1 VNVSA
6 PGHANATEQ
15 VTVGAHETT
24 WLNITLTATAWSLNG
39 HVYNSKTHG
48 AIAGATVKLTLAN
61 ATVLTKM
68 TNDAGYYEML
78 DIEFG
83 TYTVRAQMTGYESNE
98 TTLTVTTSLSKTQD
112 FDLTPSGGG
121 GGGGLSTAAIA
132 AIGAVAA
139 LVVVGVLAWVLLNR
153 RKVREPP
160 KEPPATQ

>member
-1 VNVSA
+1 
-6 PGHANATEQ
+6 
-15 VTVGAHETT
+15 
-24 WLNITLTATAWSLNG
+24 
-39 HVYNSKTHG
+39 
-48 AIAGATVKLTLAN
+48 
-61 ATVLTKM
+61 
-68 TNDAGYYEML
+68 
-78 DIEFG
+78 
-83 TYTVRAQMTGYESNE
+83 MTGYESNE